1 MCIHPHPSYLT
12 VLRPLREVVIL
23 GGVAV
28 KTNGTLVL
36 LAAAIVDTGFSTGL
50 IRPWFNTWFFKKS
63 FRVAL
68 LIALLDVLPPMA
80 VVTIMGLVFSRLC

>member
-1 MCIHPHPSYLT
+1 M
-12 VLRPLREVVIL
+12 
-23 GGVAV
+23 GGAAV

-36 LAAAIVDTGFSTGL
+36 LAAAIVDTGFSMGF
-50 IRPWFNTWFFKKS
+50 IRPWFNNWFFKKS

-68 LIALLDVLPPMA
+68 LAALLDVLPPTD